1 MRAWI
6 VVGLLCGVARADGPD
21 DNRVEVPAM
30 PGHVLQIS
38 PPPTETPAGALTRT
52 VRLPRLILDAEG
64 QRDLVKAHRDQRWG
78 VALDVLGITTMA
90 VGTAFFIPLAV
101 PDRNGGLDNHQAI
114 AAGVV
119 STAVGAAILGVGI
132 HLYRRGALREIGA
145 IDRAYKAGTL
155 RLF

>member
-1 MRAWI
+1 MKSVLVLCAL
-6 VVGLLCGVARADGPD
+6 VGIAHADAPDPDGVP
-21 DNRVEVPAM
+21 PM
-30 PGHVLQIS
+30 TGHVLQIS
-38 PPPTETPAGALTRT
+38 PPPTETPPSFLTKT
-52 VRLPRLILDAEG
+52 VRAQRLILDAEG
-64 QRDLVKAHRDQRWG
+64 QRDLIKAHRDEGWG

-101 PDRNGGLDNHQAI
+101 PDRNGGLTNNQSI

-132 HLYRRGALREIGA
+132 HLYRRGAVRETRA
-145 IDRAYKAGTL
+145 IDRAYKSGTL